1 MSIAWNYLDKRSAA
15 MAALKDYCSMKAILA
30 TTAEEIANVRQDM
43 VHIGG
48 MRFEESA
55 HGARNPQAGENQ
67 ILHGIAEI
75 DVLEERKRQAEEFMA
90 WFQPAW
96 DALGEDE
103 KAKKSFHQL
112 IIFGERHIFDKVEDD
127 FFAVSL
133 PELEVYQTD
142 TQKEH
147 DKYCCRLMELGQKG
161 LEQMKK

>member
-1 MSIAWNYLDKRSAA
+1 MGCAYRKLGQETAVRKYFAKATQGSSTPEVSRYYNDQPS
-15 MAALKDYCSMKAILA
+15 DYIYYQGLA
-30 TTAEEIANVRQDM
+30 F
-43 VHIGG
+43 H
-48 MRFEESA
+48 
-55 HGARNPQAGENQ
+55 
-67 ILHGIAEI
+67 
-75 DVLEERKRQAEEFMA
+75 
-90 WFQPAW
+90 
-96 DALGEDE
+96 ALGEDE

>member
-1 MSIAWNYLDKRSAA
+1 MRGCAYRKLGQETAVRKYFAKTTEGFSTPEVSRCYNDQSSGYIYYQGLVFHALDA
-15 MAALKDYCSMKAILA
+15 
-30 TTAEEIANVRQDM
+30 
-43 VHIGG
+43 
-48 MRFEESA
+48 
-55 HGARNPQAGENQ
+55 
-67 ILHGIAEI
+67 
-75 DVLEERKRQAEEFMA
+75 
-90 WFQPAW
+90 
-96 DALGEDE
+96 DE

-112 IIFGERHIFDKVEDD
+112 IIFGERHIFDRVEDD